1 MPKKAQPQIVAGVRR
16 KLPGAILVSALTLT
30 WALPAKADDVPIR
43 IMTQNVYQGTNFD
56 EVFAAKTPAEFV
68 AAVTT
73 TYNNILATDPA
84 GRAAAVASEI
94 AGEQPDLVSLQEVST
109 LLTGNRPA
117 TTVQF
122 DYLPSLQ
129 KDLKALGQNY
139 SVVTTLSE
147 LDAEAPSTLGFDVR
161 LVRGDAIL
169 VRADDKA
176 TLANIQVQ
184 HYVNNPPL
192 QPAVGPPILDLRGYA
207 SVDVSIH
214 GAAFQ
219 FVTTHL
225 NTFQPAQLA
234 QMQELISAESGTRL
248 PLVMAGDFN
257 ADADNALDPTYA
269 TYQAAI
275 GAGFVDAWSAANG
288 ADPGYTCCQN
298 QNLLNFPSTL
308 NQRIDLEL
316 LRGAIGVDE
325 MNLVGD
331 GAGDRLPSGLW
342 PADHAGLIATL
353 DIPQGS
359 IAVPEASTWAMTF
372 LGFVALGFAGWRARS
387 RQAPASEVTLLRG

>member
-1 MPKKAQPQIVAGVRR
+1 MPKKAQPQIVAGVRSM
-16 KLPGAILVSALTLT
+16 LPGAILVSALTLT
-30 WALPAKADDVPIR
+30 WALPAKAGDVPIR

-56 EVFAAKTPAEFV
+56 EVFAAKTVPEFL

-84 GRAAAVASEI
+84 GRAAALANEI

-139 SVVTTLSE
+139 SVVATLSE

-169 VRADDKA
+169 VRSDDNA

-207 SVDVSIH
+207 SVDVSIG
-214 GAAFQ
+214 GAAFR

-234 QMQELISAESGTRL
+234 QMQELISAENGTAL
-248 PLVMAGDFN
+248 PLIMAGDFN
-257 ADADNALDPTYA
+257 ANAEDSLDPTN
-269 TYQAAI
+269 TSYQAAI
-275 GAGFVDAWSAANG
+275 NAGFVDAWSAANG
-288 ADPGYTCCQN
+288 KDPGDTCCQN
-298 QNLLNFPSTL
+298 QNLLNFPSML
-308 NQRIDLEL
+308 SERIDLEL
-316 LRGAIGVDE
+316 LQGAIGVDE
-325 MNLVGD
+325 AHLIGD
-331 GAGDRLPSGLW
+331 GDGDRLPSGLW

-353 DIPQGS
+353 DIPEGS
-359 IAVPEASTWAMTF
+359 IAVPESSTWVMML
-372 LGFVALGFAGWRARS
+372 LGFVALGFTEWRARS
-387 RQAPASEVTLLRG
+387 RQAPASEVALSRG